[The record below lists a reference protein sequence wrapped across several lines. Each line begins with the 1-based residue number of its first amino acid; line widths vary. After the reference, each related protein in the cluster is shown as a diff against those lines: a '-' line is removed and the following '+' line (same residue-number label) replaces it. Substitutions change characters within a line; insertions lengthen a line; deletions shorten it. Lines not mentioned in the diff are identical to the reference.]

1 VPLPLPPDI
10 DLDAALAERLEQM
23 REEERTRIAR
33 ELHDELGQ
41 LLTGI
46 KLDFVATIRRLRE
59 LKTPGDVVDRLQSAI
74 GQVDLGIAMVRRIAT
89 GLRPPGLDH
98 RDLGGAVEY
107 EARRMAAMSGIAM
120 PVVARVNHPVDT
132 EIATAAFRVFEETL
146 TNAVRHSHAS
156 CIATTVAT
164 TLRRRL
170 MLYVTDNGVGIPQNR
185 LNARSLGL
193 LGMSERARTIGGM
206 LRITSRAGQGTR
218 VLLTLPLVRDP
229 ESGLSRAES
238 RDRSRGESNEL
249 RESKSSRT
257 GTEKR

>member
-1 VPLPLPPDI
+1 
-10 DLDAALAERLEQM
+10 
-23 REEERTRIAR
+23 
-33 ELHDELGQ
+33 
-41 LLTGI
+41 
-46 KLDFVATIRRLRE
+46 
-59 LKTPGDVVDRLQSAI
+59 
-74 GQVDLGIAMVRRIAT
+74 
-89 GLRPPGLDH
+89 
-98 RDLGGAVEY
+98 
-107 EARRMAAMSGIAM
+107 
-120 PVVARVNHPVDT
+120 
-132 EIATAAFRVFEETL
+132 
-146 TNAVRHSHAS
+146 
-156 CIATTVAT
+156 
-164 TLRRRL
+164 